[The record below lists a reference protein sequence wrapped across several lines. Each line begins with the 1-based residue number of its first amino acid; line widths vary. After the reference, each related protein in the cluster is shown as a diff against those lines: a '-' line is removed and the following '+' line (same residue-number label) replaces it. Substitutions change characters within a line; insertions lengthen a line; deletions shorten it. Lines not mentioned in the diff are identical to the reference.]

1 MNIIW
6 QNYYNCFGV
15 SLHKWD
21 NIRKLFPVLP
31 VYVLRSGCEVKVTR
45 KVRNIMKYRKIALAC
60 LFSSLIINIFGM
72 ILNSIL
78 RGSIFEPAFLNTAA
92 NIVLIVGI
100 LLLITFITLTLT
112 LWKCP
117 CCKER
122 LPFRFDKEND
132 IDDIYV
138 CPYCH
143 TRFLDGEILE

>member
-1 MNIIW
+1 MIVLECLYISGNTLW
-6 QNYYNCFGV
+6 
-15 SLHKWD
+15 
-21 NIRKLFPVLP
+21 KLISKLP
-31 VYVLRSGCEVKVTR
+31 VYVLRRGCEVKVTR
-45 KVRNIMKYRKIALAC
+45 KVRNIMKYRKIAQAC

-78 RGSIFEPAFLNTAA
+78 RDSIGEPAFLHIVA

-100 LLLITFITLTLT
+100 TLLVIFITLTLT

-143 TRFLDGEILE
+143 TRFLDGEILD